1 MNWMHSACL
10 PQAPPYVTQKN
21 GYVDV
26 SVTPLSTLV
35 PFSPL
40 VHINGD
46 NADSPLKIPDTKLHG
61 DSKHNPSHVPQH
73 TLPVQHP
80 ATPFRLQH

>member
-1 MNWMHSACL
+1 MHPACL
-10 PQAPPYVTQKN
+10 PQAPLHVTPKN
-21 GYVDV
+21 SYVDL

-35 PFSPL
+35 LFSPL

-46 NADSPLKIPDTKLHG
+46 NADSPPKIPDTKLHG
-61 DSKHNPSHVPQH
+61 DSKHNPSHVPLH
-73 TLPVQHP
+73 TLPAQHL

>member
-1 MNWMHSACL
+1 MHTACL
-10 PQAPPYVTQKN
+10 PQAPLHVTPKN
-21 GYVDV
+21 GYVDL

-46 NADSPLKIPDTKLHG
+46 NADSPPKIPDTKLHG
-61 DSKHNPSHVPQH
+61 DSKHNPSHIPQH
-73 TLPVQHP
+73 TLPAQHP
-80 ATPFRLQH
+80 ATPFQLQH